1 MVEPLTTEYA
11 EKLAKELDEYDDLKD
26 QVYDLSRKIIKSSK
40 LCIYAVRR
48 NNMDEA
54 RKHLEDMKKMREEVF
69 KIARQNPRLSTINM
83 IFNADQEFVEAA
95 SIYYFMKEGRFPTKE
110 ELNTTVQEYIAGVMD
125 AAGELL
131 RIATDKMIAG
141 DVEFAK
147 KVKEVIEEIYLF
159 MLHVNPRDYEL
170 RRKIDY
176 VSNILNKL
184 QEFIFYKEVMGPV
197 KRITGSDQ

>member
-1 MVEPLTTEYA
+1 MVEPLTKDYA
-11 EKLAKELDEYDDLKD
+11 EKLAQELDVYDDLKD
-26 QVYDLSRKIIKSSK
+26 KIYDLARKVIKNSK

-48 NNMDEA
+48 SNMEEA
-54 RKHLEDMKKMREEVF
+54 EKRLKEMEEMRTEMF
-69 KIARQNPRLSTINM
+69 KIAKDNPRLSTINM
-83 IFNADQEFVEAA
+83 IFNADQEYVEAA
-95 SIYYFMKEGRFPTKE
+95 AIYYFMKEGRFPTKE
-110 ELNTTVQEYIAGVMD
+110 ELETTVQEYIAGIMD

-147 KVKEVIEEIYLF
+147 KVRNVIEEIYLF

-176 VSNILNKL
+176 VTNILNKL

-197 KRITGSDQ
+197 KRITGSEE